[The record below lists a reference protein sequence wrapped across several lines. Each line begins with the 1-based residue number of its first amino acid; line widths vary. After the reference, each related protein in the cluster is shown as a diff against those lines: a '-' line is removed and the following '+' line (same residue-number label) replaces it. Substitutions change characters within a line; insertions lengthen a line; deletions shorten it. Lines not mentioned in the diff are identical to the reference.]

1 MLTYSVVICT
11 LDRREELR
19 NCIISWLKQRPL
31 PLDIVVVHGRP
42 DGTLEDTLREWLTG
56 TSVALRY
63 LRMPPSLVLQR
74 NAGLKQ
80 AKGDVIFFADDD
92 AVYHDNY
99 AQAILDVYQTDQN
112 GSIGGVQ
119 GTVGNKELTLAER
132 FRLAKFFM
140 LTRFGNGR
148 LQLSAWPAFR
158 WPDRNLMQVEVFSG
172 AAMSYRKEVL
182 QEFQFDEKLATYWVG
197 DDFDMAYRVSKKFK
211 LFQVLHARLS
221 HYPSLLGRDGARQ
234 QNKMKVVN
242 HFYFRSKYFG
252 SNWISWLFWG
262 WSEIGMWLA
271 ALLWLVT
278 GHGTARFMGMIDGYR
293 ELLKNIFNAKL

>member
-56 TSVALRY
+56 TSVELQY

-92 AVYHDNY
+92 AIYHDNY
-99 AQAILDVYQTDQN
+99 AQAILDVYKTDQN
-112 GSIGGVQ
+112 VSIGGVQ
-119 GTVGNKELTLAER
+119 GTVANTELTLTER
-132 FRLAKFFM
+132 FGLAKLFM
-140 LTRFGNGR
+140 LTRFGKGR

-158 WPDRNLMQVEVFSG
+158 WPDRNLMQVEIFSG

-234 QNKMKVVN
+234 QNKMKIVN
-242 HFYFRSKYFG
+242 HFYFRRKYFG

-271 ALLWLVT
+271 ALLWLAT